1 MESRLIGKIVSRRF
15 RIEQVIGSGGMS
27 IVYRAFDMKTH
38 QTVAVKVLREEYEKE
53 KEYKERIERE
63 AEVYKKLSHP
73 NIVNLVASGTA
84 AGISYISMEYVDGRT
99 LKEII
104 REQGH
109 LPEEDA
115 IHYALQILSA
125 LAHAHKNGIVHRDI
139 KPENILITKDGV
151 LKVMDF
157 GIAGVVASD
166 TLTDDGTVI
175 GSVHYFSPEQAKGMK
190 ATAASDI
197 YSVGIILYEMLAG
210 KVPFNGESA
219 VAVAMMHLMKEPEPI
234 TNLVDVSP
242 ATAKIVHRALEK
254 PLKYRYDSAENMI
267 RDLKRGLRHPDG
279 EFLQNP
285 RQEAEKNK
293 DDQIPKKTISPV
305 LIAIIVFL
313 VAAITLTGLQL
324 YRTMFLI
331 AYIPDLTGVNVSVAV
346 DQLARLGLIADPSY
360 VNSDVQKDYVVRQS
374 PAVNTGVEKGSTVTL
389 EVSLG
394 PVQEYMPVLTK
405 FTLTEALDICKA
417 QDLGEVTPIFVESPY
432 IKGRVIEQQP
442 LPGEKITKNIGVT
455 LVVSGG
461 EAIVPELRGIPL
473 TEAEKR
479 IAQAGLTLGRTDTS
493 PVDDSRQD
501 GIVISQSLEMNKHV
515 LPGSI
520 VDLVAGQYEW
530 RQFTCV
536 IDLDL
541 SGTEDG
547 SIIRVTL
554 IEPNGEEYDMYEM
567 EKDNDMISVDL
578 LSETSGLKSYRLY
591 IDGELKREASAVLR

>member
-27 IVYRAFDMKTH
+27 IVYRAFDLKTH
-38 QTVAVKVLREEYEKE
+38 QIVAVKVLREEYEKE

-104 REQGH
+104 REKGQ

-115 IHYALQILSA
+115 VHYALQILGA

-139 KPENILITKDGV
+139 KPENILITKEGV

-157 GIAGVVASD
+157 GIAGVVTSD
-166 TLTDDGTVI
+166 TLTNDGTVI

-190 ATAASDI
+190 ASAASDI

-210 KVPFNGESA
+210 RVPFNGESA

-234 TNLVDVSP
+234 TDLAPVSP
-242 ATAKIVHRALEK
+242 ATAKILHRALEK
-254 PLKYRYDSAENMI
+254 QLKYRYSSAEDMI

-279 EFLQNP
+279 EFLLDP
-285 RQEAEKNK
+285 HRELEKK
-293 DDQIPKKTISPV
+293 EERKPKKTLSPI
-305 LIAIIVFL
+305 LIAMIVFL
-313 VAAITLTGLQL
+313 VVAIGLTGFQL

-331 AYIPDLTGVNVSVAV
+331 TYIPDVTGVDVTVAV
-346 DQLARLGLIADPSY
+346 EQLGRLGLIAAPEY
-360 VNSDVQKDYVVRQS
+360 VESDLQKNYVVRQS
-374 PAVNTGVEKGSTVTL
+374 PAVNTGVSRGSTVTL
-389 EVSLG
+389 EVSQG
-394 PVQEYMPVLTK
+394 PAEEYMPSLTR
-405 FTLTEALDICKA
+405 FTQAEALDICKA
-417 QDLGEVTPIFVESPY
+417 QELGEVTQKIVPSSY
-432 IKGRVIEQQP
+432 IKGRVIEQWP
-442 LPGEKITKNIGVT
+442 LAGEKISRGTSVT

-461 EAIVPELRGIPL
+461 EAIIPELRGITL
-473 TEAEKR
+473 AEAEKR
-479 IAQAGLTLGRTDTS
+479 ILQAGLTMGQTETV
-493 PVDDSRQD
+493 PIEDSKQD
-501 GIVISQSLEMNKHV
+501 GIVTDQSLAMNQHV
-515 LPGSI
+515 LPGTI
-520 VDLVAGQYEW
+520 VDLVVGQYEW
-530 RQFTCV
+530 RQYTCV
-536 IDLDL
+536 VDLDL

-547 SIIRVTL
+547 AMIRVTL
-554 IEPNGEEYDMYEM
+554 IESDGEEYDMYEM
-567 EKDNDMISVDL
+567 EKTNDIISVDL

-591 IDGELKREASAVLR
+591 INGELKREASAVLR

>member
-27 IVYRAFDMKTH
+27 IVYRAFDLKTH
-38 QTVAVKVLREEYEKE
+38 QIVAVKVLREEYEKE

-104 REQGH
+104 REKGQ

-115 IHYALQILSA
+115 VHYALQILGA

-139 KPENILITKDGV
+139 KPENILITKEGV

-157 GIAGVVASD
+157 GIAGVVTSD

-190 ATAASDI
+190 ASAASDI

-210 KVPFNGESA
+210 RVPFNGESA

-234 TNLVDVSP
+234 TDLAPVSP
-242 ATAKIVHRALEK
+242 ATAKILHRALEK
-254 PLKYRYDSAENMI
+254 QLKYRYSSAEDMI

-279 EFLQNP
+279 EFLLDP
-285 RQEAEKNK
+285 HRELEKK
-293 DDQIPKKTISPV
+293 EERKPKKTLSPI
-305 LIAIIVFL
+305 LIAMIVFL
-313 VAAITLTGLQL
+313 VAAIGLTGFQL

-331 AYIPDLTGVNVSVAV
+331 TYIPDVTGVDVTVAV
-346 DQLARLGLIADPSY
+346 EQLGRLGLIAAPEY
-360 VNSDVQKDYVVRQS
+360 VESDLQKNYVVRQS
-374 PAVNTGVEKGSTVTL
+374 PAVNAGVSRGSTVTL
-389 EVSLG
+389 EVSQG
-394 PVQEYMPVLTK
+394 PAEEYMPSLTR
-405 FTLTEALDICKA
+405 FTQAEALDICKA
-417 QDLGEVTPIFVESPY
+417 QELGEVTQKIVPSSY
-432 IKGRVIEQQP
+432 IKGRVIEQWP
-442 LPGEKITKNIGVT
+442 LAGEKISRGTSVT

-461 EAIVPELRGIPL
+461 EAIIPELRGITL
-473 TEAEKR
+473 AEAEKR
-479 IAQAGLTLGRTDTS
+479 ILQAGLTMGQTETV
-493 PVDDSRQD
+493 PIEDSKQD
-501 GIVISQSLEMNKHV
+501 GIVTAQSLAMNQHV
-515 LPGSI
+515 LPGTI
-520 VDLVAGQYEW
+520 VDLVVGQYEW
-530 RQFTCV
+530 RQYTCV
-536 IDLDL
+536 VDLDL

-547 SIIRVTL
+547 AMIRVTL
-554 IEPNGEEYDMYEM
+554 IESDGEEYDMYEM
-567 EKDNDMISVDL
+567 EKTNDIISVDL

-591 IDGELKREASAVLR
+591 INGELKREASAVLR

>member
-27 IVYRAFDMKTH
+27 IVYRAFDLKTH
-38 QTVAVKVLREEYEKE
+38 QIVAVKVLREEYEKE

-104 REQGH
+104 REKGQ

-115 IHYALQILSA
+115 VHYALQILGA

-139 KPENILITKDGV
+139 KPENILITKEGV

-157 GIAGVVASD
+157 GIAGVVTSD

-190 ATAASDI
+190 ASAASDI

-210 KVPFNGESA
+210 RVPFNGESA

-234 TNLVDVSP
+234 TDLAPVSP
-242 ATAKIVHRALEK
+242 ATAKILHRALEK
-254 PLKYRYDSAENMI
+254 QLKYRYSSAEDMI

-279 EFLQNP
+279 EFLLDP
-285 RQEAEKNK
+285 HRELEKK
-293 DDQIPKKTISPV
+293 EERKPKKTLSPI
-305 LIAIIVFL
+305 LIAMIVFL
-313 VAAITLTGLQL
+313 VVAIGLTGFQL

-331 AYIPDLTGVNVSVAV
+331 TYIPDVTGVDVTVAV
-346 DQLARLGLIADPSY
+346 EQLGRLGLIAAPEY
-360 VNSDVQKDYVVRQS
+360 VESDLQKNYVVRQS
-374 PAVNTGVEKGSTVTL
+374 PAVNTGVSRGSTVTL
-389 EVSLG
+389 EVSQG
-394 PVQEYMPVLTK
+394 PAEEYMPSLTR
-405 FTLTEALDICKA
+405 FTQAEALDICKA
-417 QDLGEVTPIFVESPY
+417 QELGEVTQKIVPSSY
-432 IKGRVIEQQP
+432 IKGRVIEQWP
-442 LPGEKITKNIGVT
+442 LAGEKISRGTSVT

-461 EAIVPELRGIPL
+461 EAIIPELRGITL
-473 TEAEKR
+473 AEAEKR
-479 IAQAGLTLGRTDTS
+479 ILQAGLTMGQTETV
-493 PVDDSRQD
+493 PIEDSKQD
-501 GIVISQSLEMNKHV
+501 GIVTDQSLAMNQHV
-515 LPGSI
+515 LPGTI
-520 VDLVAGQYEW
+520 VDLVVGQYEW
-530 RQFTCV
+530 RQYTCV
-536 IDLDL
+536 VDLDL

-547 SIIRVTL
+547 AMIRVTL
-554 IEPNGEEYDMYEM
+554 IESDGEEYDMYEM
-567 EKDNDMISVDL
+567 EKTNDIISVDL

-591 IDGELKREASAVLR
+591 INGELKREASAVLR

>member
-27 IVYRAFDMKTH
+27 IVYRAFDLKTH
-38 QTVAVKVLREEYEKE
+38 QIVAVKVLREEYEKE

-104 REQGH
+104 REKGQ

-115 IHYALQILSA
+115 VHYALQILGA

-139 KPENILITKDGV
+139 KPENILITKEGV

-157 GIAGVVASD
+157 GIAGVVTSD

-190 ATAASDI
+190 ASAASDI

-210 KVPFNGESA
+210 RVPFNGESA

-234 TNLVDVSP
+234 TDLAPVSP
-242 ATAKIVHRALEK
+242 ATAKILHRALEK
-254 PLKYRYDSAENMI
+254 QLKYRYSSAEDMI

-279 EFLQNP
+279 EFLLDP
-285 RQEAEKNK
+285 HRELEKK
-293 DDQIPKKTISPV
+293 EERKPKKTLSPI
-305 LIAIIVFL
+305 LIAMIVFL
-313 VAAITLTGLQL
+313 VAAIGLTGFQL

-331 AYIPDLTGVNVSVAV
+331 TYIPDVTGVDVTVAV
-346 DQLARLGLIADPSY
+346 EQLGRLGLIAAPEY
-360 VNSDVQKDYVVRQS
+360 VESDLQKNYVVRQS
-374 PAVNTGVEKGSTVTL
+374 PAVNTGVSRGSTVTL
-389 EVSLG
+389 EVSQG
-394 PVQEYMPVLTK
+394 PAEEYMPSLTR
-405 FTLTEALDICKA
+405 FTQAEALDICKA
-417 QDLGEVTPIFVESPY
+417 QELGEVTQKIVPSSY
-432 IKGRVIEQQP
+432 IKGRVIEQWP
-442 LPGEKITKNIGVT
+442 LAGEKISRGTSVT

-461 EAIVPELRGIPL
+461 EAIIPELRGIPRA
-473 TEAEKR
+473 EAEKR
-479 IAQAGLTLGRTDTS
+479 IAQAGLTMGQTETV
-493 PVDDSRQD
+493 PIEDSKQD
-501 GIVISQSLEMNKHV
+501 GIVTAQSLAMNQHV
-515 LPGSI
+515 LPGTI
-520 VDLVAGQYEW
+520 VDLVVGQYEW
-530 RQFTCV
+530 RQYTCV
-536 IDLDL
+536 VDLDL

-547 SIIRVTL
+547 AMIRVTL
-554 IEPNGEEYDMYEM
+554 IESDGEEYDMYEM
-567 EKDNDMISVDL
+567 EKTNDIISVDL

-591 IDGELKREASAVLR
+591 INGELKREASAVLR